1 MSNKI
6 KFLAVET
13 DLHKGVEKRLLQS
26 CKINDIDITI
36 IGKGVKWENF
46 MTKVKL
52 LADYLPTIDNEL
64 VCVTDSRDVLYFGNE
79 DEIYNTFIENFSKDS
94 VVLNA
99 ETNIWPDKNLAP
111 LHPEQDKKYKYL
123 NAGCIIGNRKLL
135 IEIYKKCIELSLDKK
150 TTDNP
155 KFINDDQYLLQ
166 RIFISGEY
174 KHNFFID
181 YGCKLFQVVWDQ
193 NWGRSNN
200 FDLIYGKD
208 FIYNRLFNTY
218 PLIFHFPG
226 PTATDSQVWKI
237 INGQY
242 GNISTNKFF

>member
-1 MSNKI
+1 M
-6 KFLAVET
+6 
-13 DLHKGVEKRLLQS
+13 LHS
-26 CKINDIDITI
+26 CKANNIDITI

-52 LADYLPTIDNEL
+52 LTEYLKTIHDEI

-79 DEIYNTFIENFSKDS
+79 NEIYEIFIKNFNKESII
-94 VVLNA
+94 LNA
-99 ETNIWPDKNLAP
+99 ETNIWPDKSLAP
-111 LHPEQDKKYKYL
+111 LHPEHNKKYKYL

-135 IEIYKKCIELSLDKK
+135 IEIYEKCIELSLDKS

-155 KFINDDQYLLQ
+155 EFISVDQYFLQ

-174 KHNFFID
+174 EDKFIID
-181 YGCKLFQVVWDQ
+181 CDCKLFQVVWDQ
-193 NWGRSNN
+193 EWGRSNN

-208 FIYNRLFNTY
+208 FIYNRLFDTY

-237 INGQY
+237 INGLY